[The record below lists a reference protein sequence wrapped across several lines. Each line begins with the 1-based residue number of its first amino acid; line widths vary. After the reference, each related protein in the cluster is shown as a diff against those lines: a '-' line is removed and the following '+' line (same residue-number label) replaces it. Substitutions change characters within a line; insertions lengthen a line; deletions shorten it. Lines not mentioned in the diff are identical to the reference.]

1 LAFWHDGN
9 QNLCTQHVSWSPD
22 GKMFVAVGD
31 DPQGKLVDAKSG
43 MVGCL
48 VYFIDVSVSSLCCV
62 L

>member
-1 LAFWHDGN
+1 
-9 QNLCTQHVSWSPD
+9 
-22 GKMFVAVGD
+22 MFVAVGD